1 MNTQTKPVF
10 ARRLGR
16 NAKSATPPPR
26 ASAQYARKA
35 RYRLRD
41 SLRSWA
47 LYERLRVCGRVRV
60 EPEVTVFRRP
70 DGSAGLGGLVHC
82 ASVWSCA
89 VCAPAILAGRG
100 QELGR
105 LGTWALEQGYH
116 VSMLTLTVRH
126 AWSHEL
132 EVTLRGVARAYSR
145 LISGA
150 PWARFCERTGYI
162 GSVRA
167 LELTHGEHGW
177 HPHIHALVIVRN
189 DDELMSDGW
198 DWLANR
204 WAIVVERE
212 LGQEHVPDMEHGC
225 VLTVAEHADYLVQM
239 GMDAREVAGDKDKRA
254 AAGHRTPWR
263 IAQDASS
270 SRGTELDRRLWLDYT
285 RATHG
290 RRQLVW
296 SRGLRAA
303 SGARHTSD
311 LAILDAAVARADSV
325 ILVRLSAEEWKRALA
340 RCVVCD
346 LLNAAETGDVR
357 AVARL
362 ELAVR
367 EAPS

>member
-1 MNTQTKPVF
+1 M
-10 ARRLGR
+10 
-16 NAKSATPPPR
+16 
-26 ASAQYARKA
+26 
-35 RYRLRD
+35 
-41 SLRSWA
+41 
-47 LYERLRVCGRVRV
+47 
-60 EPEVTVFRRP
+60 
-70 DGSAGLGGLVHC
+70 AGG
-82 ASVWSCA
+82 
-89 VCAPAILAGRG
+89 
-100 QELGR
+100 
-105 LGTWALEQGYH
+105 
-116 VSMLTLTVRH
+116 
-126 AWSHEL
+126 
-132 EVTLRGVARAYSR
+132 
-145 LISGA
+145 
-150 PWARFCERTGYI
+150 
-162 GSVRA
+162 RA
-167 LELTHGEHGW
+167 LVFVACHLTSVHAHLHEIIRMLCDGQDAPVLHVGHVLLAELPLHNDRPPVGQPVPTVGHK
-177 HPHIHALVIVRN
+177 LVVIVRN

-340 RCVVCD
+340 RCVVCA
-346 LLNAAETGDVR
+346 LLTAAETGDVR